1 MRYRYLGALTAAL
14 ITLGLVLGAYTV
26 TPALRRAVGA
36 QDALIFRNFH
46 QLETAG
52 SFTYRWSKGDGS
64 ATAPLATNPEIVAP
78 VGTSAITLSQVGQPR
93 QGLLSMTLW
102 MPAEQPATPLTISA
116 GQQPLLTLSLSG
128 RRTVELLV
136 PQQALAG
143 GEPRFALSSP
153 TWSPPND
160 PRPLGVGI
168 ESLHWRGAGWT
179 LPPVRQLWALPGLA
193 LALALL
199 LQRLGRST
207 GVATL
212 IGVVVGGGLALAAA
226 LRPLEVAPFTHRLL
240 LMVLLAHAAL
250 LLWTA
255 LYPDGSRAEPER
267 WWTLP
272 TRVGPVPLLILL
284 GIGYWML
291 LLYQRALCAETVTSV
306 CPRPGT
312 QIIGSIAL
320 LALLGLAALLA
331 LQPRLRLARG
341 WQLALIVL
349 ALSGVAEAGYAA
361 TFAFRRSGPDF
372 FILWRAAYDF
382 NLGRSLYK
390 IDDVLANHFGHV
402 FKVPPFYGM
411 LFLPIAEA
419 TDPEYNLALAAH
431 RGLNIVL
438 YLTTGGLLA
447 ALLRREGL
455 RRWGWPVA
463 LGAVGVI
470 MGLMQ
475 PPFDTIAYGQIDIML
490 LLLLTAAL
498 LGLRG
503 QRSWLVGLAI
513 ALGALFKLY
522 PLVLLGFLFVRRE
535 WRAIGWTGAWLVL
548 LNGIAVGLMGWQNHV
563 VYVTQVLPN
572 IGGGTSWVENQTING
587 FLSRLLTGTMQTD
600 PVRDPLINLVTYAC
614 FGLVAGVSLLL
625 ALVRSERQ
633 SSLFALQFS
642 LFAVVMVLAVPAAW
656 MHYATITILTLV
668 ALVWYAADQPLPLG
682 KAALIAL
689 AFALIAYGNQWSFF
703 NGTRNPGLPALAL
716 SYKFYGL
723 LVLWSLV
730 VTLLWQAW
738 TLRRAAAR
746 PQTSGPLVAEPL
758 S

>member
-1 MRYRYLGALTAAL
+1 MAAL
-14 ITLGLVLGAYTV
+14 ITLGLLLGVYRV
-26 TPALRRAVGA
+26 TPAVSRTVGA

-46 QLETAG
+46 QIETAG

-64 ATAPLATNPEIVAP
+64 ATAPLASNPQVVAP
-78 VGTSAITLSQVGQPR
+78 VGISTITLPQIGQPR
-93 QGLLSMTLW
+93 QGLLSLTLW
-102 MPAEQPATPLTISA
+102 MPAEQPATPLTFSA
-116 GQQPLLTLSLSG
+116 AEQPLLTLSLSG

-143 GEPRFALSSP
+143 GEPRFELSSP

-160 PRPLGVGI
+160 PRPLGVGV
-168 ESLHWRGAGWT
+168 EMLEWRSAGWT
-179 LPPVRQLWALPGLA
+179 LPPVRQLWVLPGLA
-193 LALALL
+193 FALALL
-199 LQRLGRST
+199 LQRIGRS
-207 GVATL
+207 VRIAMLSATL
-212 IGVVVGGGLALAAA
+212 VGGGLALAAA

-240 LMVLLAHAAL
+240 LLVVLAHAAL

-255 LYPDGSRAEPER
+255 LYPDGSRADAQR
-267 WWTLP
+267 WWQLP
-272 TRVGPVPLLILL
+272 GRVGPVPLLILL
-284 GIGYWML
+284 GVAYWML
-291 LLYQRALCAETVTSV
+291 LLYQRALCTETVTSV

-320 LALLGLAALLA
+320 GALLALAALLA
-331 LQPRLRLARG
+331 LQPRLRLAHG
-341 WQLALIVL
+341 WRLALVLL
-349 ALSGVAEAGYAA
+349 ALSGLAEAGYAA

-419 TDPEYNLALAAH
+419 TDPQYNLALAAH
-431 RGLNIVL
+431 RALNIVL

-447 ALLRREGL
+447 SLLHAQGSRRS
-455 RRWGWPVA
+455 GWLVA
-463 LGAVGVI
+463 LGTIGVI

-498 LGLRG
+498 LGLRSERG
-503 QRSWLVGLAI
+503 WLIGLAI

-522 PLVLLGFLFVRRE
+522 PLLLLGFLFVRRE
-535 WRAIGWTGAWLVL
+535 WRAIGWSAAWLL
-548 LNGIAVGLMGWQNHV
+548 LFNGIAIGVMGWQNHV

-600 PVRDPLINLVTYAC
+600 PVRDPLINLLTYAC
-614 FGLVAGVSLLL
+614 FGLVAGISLLL
-625 ALVRSERQ
+625 ALVRSDRQ

-668 ALVWYAADQPLPLG
+668 VLVWYAAEQPFTLG
-682 KAALIAL
+682 KASLIAL

-738 TLRRAAAR
+738 ALRRTAVQ
-746 PQTSGPLVAEPL
+746 PQTSGRLVAEA

>member
-14 ITLGLVLGAYTV
+14 ITLGLLLGAYRV
-26 TPALRRAVGA
+26 TPALSRAVGS

-64 ATAPLATNPEIVAP
+64 ATAPLASNPEVVAP
-78 VGTSAITLSQVGQPR
+78 VGLSMIALPQIGQPR
-93 QGLLSMTLW
+93 QGLLSLTLW
-102 MPAEQPATPLTISA
+102 MPAEQPATSLALSA
-116 GQQPLLTLSLSG
+116 AGQPLLTLPLSG

-136 PQQALAG
+136 PQHMLAG
-143 GEPRFALSSP
+143 GEPRFELSSP
-153 TWSPPND
+153 TWSPLND
-160 PRPLGVGI
+160 PRPLGVGV
-168 ESLHWRGAGWT
+168 ETLQWRPSGWT
-179 LPPVRQLWALPGLA
+179 LPPVRQLWVLPGLA

-199 LQRLGRST
+199 LQRLGRSA

-212 IGVVVGGGLALAAA
+212 AATLIGGGLALAAA

-240 LMVLLAHAAL
+240 LLVVLAHAAL

-255 LYPDGSRAEPER
+255 LYPAESCAEPPR
-267 WWTLP
+267 WWALP
-272 TRVGPVPLLILL
+272 HRVGPVPLLILM
-284 GIGYWML
+284 GVGYWML
-291 LLYQRALCAETVTSV
+291 LLYQRALCTETVVSV

-320 LALLGLAALLA
+320 LALLALAALLA
-331 LQPRLRLARG
+331 LQPRLRLAHG
-341 WQLALIVL
+341 WRLALAIL

-419 TDPEYNLALAAH
+419 TDPQYNLALAAH

-447 ALLRREGL
+447 SLLHRQGASRF
-455 RRWGWPVA
+455 GWSVA

-490 LLLLTAAL
+490 LLLLTATL
-498 LGLRG
+498 LGLRS
-503 QRSWLVGLAI
+503 QRAWLVGLAI

-522 PLVLLGFLFVRRE
+522 PLLLLGFLFVRRE

-548 LNGIAVGLMGWQNHV
+548 FNGVAVGVMGWQNHV

-600 PVRDPLINLVTYAC
+600 PVRDPLINLLTYTC

-668 ALVWYAADQPLPLG
+668 VLVWYAADQPLTLG
-682 KAALIAL
+682 KAMLIAL

-738 TLRRAAAR
+738 ALRREAVQ
-746 PQTSGPLVAEPL
+746 PKTSRTLVAEA